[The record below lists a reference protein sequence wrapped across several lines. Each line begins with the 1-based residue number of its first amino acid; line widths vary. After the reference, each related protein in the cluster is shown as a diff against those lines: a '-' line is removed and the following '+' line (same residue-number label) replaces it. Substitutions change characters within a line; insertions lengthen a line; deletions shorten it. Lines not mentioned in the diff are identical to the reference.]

1 MTQTSFGVFIN
12 DDWKAGA
19 RLTLSAGLR
28 YEVFLRSAR
37 GTTSRRTSSPTAGWC
52 NSAPAGWIACT
63 TRTRTTFGPRAGLA
77 WDVTGDG
84 LTSVRSSSFGQI
96 GSTPDVDRGN
106 PVIGFGGPR
115 AMQWAVKVLF

>member
-1 MTQTSFGVFIN
+1 MQLGTGGL
-12 DDWKAGA
+12 D
-19 RLTLSAGLR
+19 RLYNADK
-28 YEVFLRSAR
+28 
-37 GTTSRRTSSPTAGWC
+37 
-52 NSAPAGWIACT
+52 NN
-63 TRTRTTFGPRAGLA
+63 FGPRAGLA

-96 GSTPDVDRGN
+96 GSAPDVDRGN